1 MLHLPHFLFVC
12 ARGACVS
19 GAKKLHLF
27 EIQNPSFTANPN
39 GETLV
44 LNSDFPSMQQV
55 FAQTTLASKKV
66 A

>member
-1 MLHLPHFLFVC
+1 MGHVIHQQ
-12 ARGACVS
+12 S
-19 GAKKLHLF
+19 GLGG
-27 EIQNPSFTANPN
+27 TANPN

-55 FAQTTLASKKV
+55 FAQTTPASKKV

>member
-1 MLHLPHFLFVC
+1 MTFQAILAGKLNFNQKFLAALAQPLVNYT
-12 ARGACVS
+12 V
-19 GAKKLHLF
+19 
-27 EIQNPSFTANPN
+27 NPN

-55 FAQTTLASKKV
+55 FAQTTPASKKV